1 VVPRSQRG
9 GEVIEPMLSTQWFLR
24 IRPLAERALEA
35 VRCGQIEIVPE
46 RFEKI
51 YNHWLENIE
60 DWCISRQLWWGH
72 RIPAWYKANGD
83 IFVGTS
89 APDGDGWIAEQDVL
103 DTWFSSGLWPFS
115 ALGWPEDTPDFRRYY
130 PTTLMETGY
139 DILFFWVA
147 RMIMLG
153 IWFTD
158 KPPFRTVYLHGLV
171 RDKLGRKMSKTL
183 NNVID
188 PLILINQFGADP
200 LRFALV
206 TGGTPGNDMNLDE
219 ARVER
224 NWRFVNKL
232 WQISNFVTQNMGE
245 EPPPSLPDPSQLDL
259 PSRWILSRAEHLVAL
274 VQRLFDGYQYGE
286 AGRQIDDF
294 VWGEFADWYLE
305 ISKQALYQGSEQERQ
320 HTRAVLHHVL
330 LVALR
335 LLHPFMPFV
344 TEEAWKY
351 VKRDGSP
358 LILAR
363 WPNADDR
370 YFDLE
375 AERHMSSIIELIRG
389 IRNVREQYQVEP
401 ARKIRAVIQ
410 GSPKALEG
418 LRAYSGLFA
427 RLCNVHDVDLATA
440 DTVLPDQA
448 AAVTVGDVTAYLP
461 LAAFVDIGEE
471 CARLHR
477 ELERVEAL
485 EARSAAML
493 ANEQFVS
500 RARPDVVERERIKLA
515 DLQAEVRQLRDRIA
529 TLCG

>member
-1 VVPRSQRG
+1 
-9 GEVIEPMLSTQWFLR
+9 
-24 IRPLAERALEA
+24 
-35 VRCGQIEIVPE
+35 
-46 RFEKI
+46 
-51 YNHWLENIE
+51 
-60 DWCISRQLWWGH
+60 
-72 RIPAWYKANGD
+72 
-83 IFVGTS
+83 
-89 APDGDGWIAEQDVL
+89 
-103 DTWFSSGLWPFS
+103 
-115 ALGWPEDTPDFRRYY
+115 
-130 PTTLMETGY
+130 
-139 DILFFWVA
+139 
-147 RMIMLG
+147 
-153 IWFTD
+153 
-158 KPPFRTVYLHGLV
+158 
-171 RDKLGRKMSKTL
+171 
-183 NNVID
+183 
-188 PLILINQFGADP
+188 
-200 LRFALV
+200 
-206 TGGTPGNDMNLDE
+206 
-219 ARVER
+219 
-224 NWRFVNKL
+224 
-232 WQISNFVTQNMGE
+232 
-245 EPPPSLPDPSQLDL
+245 
-259 PSRWILSRAEHLVAL
+259 
-274 VQRLFDGYQYGE
+274 
-286 AGRQIDDF
+286 
-294 VWGEFADWYLE
+294 
-305 ISKQALYQGSEQERQ
+305 
-320 HTRAVLHHVL
+320 
-330 LVALR
+330 VALR

-461 LAAFVDIGEE
+461 LADFVDIGEE

-477 ELERVEAL
+477 EIERVEAL